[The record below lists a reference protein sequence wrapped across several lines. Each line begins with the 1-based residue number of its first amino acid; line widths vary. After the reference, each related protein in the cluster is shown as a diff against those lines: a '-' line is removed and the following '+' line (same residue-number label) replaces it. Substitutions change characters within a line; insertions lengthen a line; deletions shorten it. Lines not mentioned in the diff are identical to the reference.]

1 MVIFYL
7 FSKFT
12 AETIPSYVS
21 MITENISKQLGYLY
35 KSQQM

>member
-7 FSKFT
+7 FSKFI

-21 MITENISKQLGYLY
+21 MTTENISKQLGYLY
-35 KSQQM
+35 KNQQT